1 MKPKGIFILEPAAFE
16 KVYGPEERRDLHA
29 LVDMPDCA
37 YSPKDAQKHPEL
49 LRDVEL
55 IFSSWGGP
63 RLDAAFLETV
73 PQLKAFFYGAGSIKE
88 YVTEEFWQRDIPITS
103 AASANAVPVVEFA
116 HAEILLSL
124 KRVWSFAR
132 DIRQEG
138 AWPDN
143 AARGNWVAGAY
154 GSTVGVIS
162 LGIIGRLVCE
172 RLKTS
177 EVKVIAYDPFV
188 TPERAKELGVEL
200 VSLEEL
206 FRRSDVV
213 SLHAPLLEETKNMI
227 TKELLATMKQGATFI
242 NTARGKLINEKELV
256 EVLRA
261 RPDLFALLD
270 VTAPEPPEK
279 GSPLFTLPNVVLTPH
294 IAGSINNECRRMGR
308 LMIEETERY
317 LKGQALRWRIT
328 PQMALITA

>member
-1 MKPKGIFILEPAAFE
+1 
-16 KVYGPEERRDLHA
+16 
-29 LVDMPDCA
+29 
-37 YSPKDAQKHPEL
+37 
-49 LRDVEL
+49 
-55 IFSSWGGP
+55 
-63 RLDAAFLETV
+63 
-73 PQLKAFFYGAGSIKE
+73 
-88 YVTEEFWQRDIPITS
+88 
-103 AASANAVPVVEFA
+103 
-116 HAEILLSL
+116 
-124 KRVWSFAR
+124 
-132 DIRQEG
+132 
-138 AWPDN
+138 
-143 AARGNWVAGAY
+143 
-154 GSTVGVIS
+154 
-162 LGIIGRLVCE
+162 
-172 RLKTS
+172 
-177 EVKVIAYDPFV
+177 
-188 TPERAKELGVEL
+188 LGVEL

-206 FRRSDVV
+206 FRQSDVV

>member
-1 MKPKGIFILEPAAFE
+1 MKPKGIFILEPNKFE
-16 KVYGPEERRDLHA
+16 TVYGPEERRDLHA
-29 LVDMPDCA
+29 LVDIPDCA
-37 YSPKDAQKHPEL
+37 YSAKEVKAHPEL

-63 RLDAAFLETV
+63 YLDAAFLKTV

-103 AASANAVPVVEFA
+103 AASANAVPVAEFA
-116 HAEILLSL
+116 HAQVLLSL
-124 KRVWSFAR
+124 KRVWSLAR
-132 DIRQEG
+132 NIRQEG
-138 AWPDN
+138 GWPDHG
-143 AARGNWVAGAY
+143 ARENLVAGAY

-162 LGIIGRLVCE
+162 LGIIGRLICE
-172 RLKTS
+172 RLQTS
-177 EVKVIAYDPFV
+177 EVRVIAYDPFV
-188 TPERAKELGVEL
+188 SPERAKELGVEL

-206 FRRSDVV
+206 FRQSDVV
-213 SLHAPLLEETKNMI
+213 TLHAPLLEETKNMI
-227 TKELLATMKQGATFI
+227 TKELLASMKQGATFI
-242 NTARGKLINEKELV
+242 NTARGKLVKEKELI
-256 EVLRA
+256 EVLQERS
-261 RPDLFALLD
+261 DLFALLD

-279 GSPLFTLPNVVLTPH
+279 GSLLFTLPNVVLTPH

-308 LMIEETERY
+308 LMVEEVERY